1 MPCKI
6 EDLPFVDA
14 VVISHNHYDHLSLPT
29 VKKIHEKYPSCHFF
43 APLGNKE
50 WFSSS
55 GIHNMTE
62 LDWWEERDLTLSPS
76 KDSNKGNS
84 STEVTTTADAAPK
97 PSDILGRIGCLP
109 CQHTSSRG
117 LFDRSKTLW
126 ASWSVES
133 GGSKVYFAG

>member
-29 VKKIHEKYPSCHFF
+29 VKRIHEKYPGCHFF
-43 APLGNKE
+43 APLGNKA
-50 WFSSS
+50 WFSNN

-62 LDWWEERDLTLSPS
+62 MDWWEERDLTLSPS
-76 KDSNKGNS
+76 NDVNKDNN
-84 STEVTTTADAAPK
+84 STEVTTAVDTTPK
-97 PSDILGRIGCLP
+97 PSDIIARIGCLP

-117 LFDRSKTLW
+117 PFDLAKTLW